1 MWLKIIFLLIS
12 LQAVLIASQ
21 AVTISC
27 NYRQAAPNYPY
38 TCDLTLVN
46 PGGLDNFDRIQG
58 EHLPGRNDSDVRMV
72 NGYNQNSRLVPSVI
86 CRQFPNLIDLYL
98 SSSNI
103 VNINE
108 AAFADCRNLEHVML
122 SFNEI
127 SEVPDNTFRNNER
140 LDFVYLR

>member
-1 MWLKIIFLLIS
+1 MWIKTVFLLIS

-21 AVTISC
+21 TVTISC
-27 NYRQAAPNYPY
+27 NYRQVAPTYPY

-58 EHLPGRNDSDVRMV
+58 EHLAGRNDSDVLLV
-72 NGYNQNSRLVPSVI
+72 SGYNQNSRIVPSVI
-86 CRQFPNLIDLYL
+86 CRQFPNLRDLNL
-98 SSSNI
+98 LSSNI

-127 SEVPDNTFRNNER
+127 AEVPDNTFRNNER
-140 LDFVYLR
+140 LNFIYLR

>member
-12 LQAVLIASQ
+12 LQAVLISSQ

-27 NYRQAAPNYPY
+27 NYRQIAPTYPY

-46 PGGLDNFDRIQG
+46 PGGLDNFDRVQG
-58 EHLPGRNDSDVRMV
+58 EHLAGRNDSDVLMV
-72 NGYNQNSRLVPSVI
+72 SGFNQNSRLVPSVI
-86 CRQFPNLIDLYL
+86 CRQFPNLRDLYL

-108 AAFADCRNLEHVML
+108 AAFVNCRNLERVML

-127 SEVPDNTFRNNER
+127 SEIPDNTFRNNER

>member
-1 MWLKIIFLLIS
+1 MWLKIIFLVIS

-21 AVTISC
+21 TATISC
-27 NYRQAAPNYPY
+27 NYRQIAANYPY

-46 PGGLDNFDRIQG
+46 PVGLDNFDRIQG
-58 EHLPGRNDSDVRMV
+58 EHLAGRNDSDVV
-72 NGYNQNSRLVPSVI
+72 LVTAYNQNSRLVPSVI
-86 CRQFPNLIDLYL
+86 CRQFPNLRDLYL

-103 VNINE
+103 ININE
-108 AAFADCRNLEHVML
+108 AAFVDCRNLEHLML

-140 LDFVYLR
+140 LDFIYLR